1 MPVGTRRAVVLAPS
15 DAPLLLDDFS
25 GTAIDTRLWTVTDT
39 ESKFSVSGGN
49 LVCAGGKAA
58 PAWDDPRTTGP
69 ALTVVAGLS
78 GRFELNLSNVGAAGN
93 GVQVGYDA
101 STPVASLLSPGF
113 WVKAGVL
120 SACTAAATS
129 VVLPVTLSTAT
140 SYVLEIVPLN
150 PGALWRVSTDGG
162 ATFPAVWYASTG
174 YTGTLYPGY
183 DNKDAIWT
191 SSYHR
196 SRYLPVPFPVVGPFT
211 AANTPAVGAEL
222 LTNGNM
228 ETGNPPTAWVAGGGA
243 TLAGAADE
251 RTGGAG
257 AQSLSITNGATN
269 YGLAASTSTS
279 TAGVW
284 YRLTGWLKKVTADI
298 NLRLNSSSISMTLTS
313 AGTWTSVTGTGRA
326 TDVGSVVAENQ
337 NNTLGL
343 AARADD
349 VSLKALTLASLLDLK
364 ADASPNGVFDGVVTV
379 AAGLQ
384 GGIAAVDSNTTPANG
399 WFAYHDGTNAY
410 LDKLV
415 AGTWT
420 SVISAAAAY
429 SAGATVRVV
438 RNGNN
443 FALYYNAAIVGST
456 SAINGLPTLT
466 QFGGFRTDTS
476 VTVASVQHYG

>member
-1 MPVGTRRAVVLAPS
+1 MGREHVALIQYASPAVVPKCLQIVA
-15 DAPLLLDDFS
+15 
-25 GTAIDTRLWTVTDT
+25 AINY
-39 ESKFSVSGGN
+39 SGGTPPN
-49 LVCAGGKAA
+49 GMRQVSSHWYNPGEAI
-58 PAWDDPRTTGP
+58 P
-69 ALTVVAGLS
+69 
-78 GRFELNLSNVGAAGN
+78 GRYRRVGAVTYAIGAARPN
-93 GVQVGYDA
+93 GLV
-101 STPVASLLSPGF
+101 TVAAMEPDL
-113 WVKAGVL
+113 
-120 SACTAAATS
+120 
-129 VVLPVTLSTAT
+129 
-140 SYVLEIVPLN
+140 VLEGLIM
-150 PGALWRVSTDGG
+150 A
-162 ATFPAVWYASTG
+162 
-174 YTGTLYPGY
+174 
-183 DNKDAIWT
+183 
-191 SSYHR
+191 
-196 SRYLPVPFPVVGPFT
+196 PFT

-269 YGLAASTSTS
+269 YGLAASTGTS
-279 TAGVW
+279 TAGIW

-298 NLRLNSSSISMTLTS
+298 NLRLNNSSISMTLTS

-349 VSLKALTLASLLDLK
+349 VSLKALTLSSLLDLK
-364 ADASPNGVFDGVVTV
+364 ADASPNGVFGGAVTV

-384 GGIAAVDSNTTPANG
+384 GGIAAVDSNTAPANG
-399 WFAYHDGTNAY
+399 WFAYHDGTNAK

-429 SAGATVRVV
+429 SAGATIRVE
-438 RNGNN
+438 RSGTS
-443 FALYYNAAIVGST
+443 FSLYYNGTQVGST
-456 SAINGLPTLT
+456 SAINDLPALT
-466 QFGGFRTDTS
+466 QFGAFRTDTT
-476 VTVASVQHYG
+476 VTVSEVTHRA